1 MLIPR
6 ARHEVLKLVMSSQ
19 QSQNQKLFICHHKND
34 KEHQQMLTF
43 KNQGTSRSL
52 TVSAWK
58 LLAFIFFLWP
68 AAHKHT
74 VYPVVSKALLPNSTN
89 TSILFHLFYIVCD
102 FLWCLPVRQS
112 RWISVPYP
120 AACRLRPCPT
130 VLGVKRWQVQSVKDS
145 AQAPHLWIMFL
156 FSHQVWPQCILL
168 WDEGVVFSVRHD

>member
-1 MLIPR
+1 MKSSNWLCPANSPKTKNFSSAIIKMTKNISKCSHSR
-6 ARHEVLKLVMSSQ
+6 TRNQQIFDSFCLKIVGIHFFSLTGSSQ
-19 QSQNQKLFICHHKND
+19 AH
-34 KEHQQMLTF
+34 
-43 KNQGTSRSL
+43 SL
-52 TVSAWK
+52 PCSVE
-58 LLAFIFFLWP
+58 
-68 AAHKHT
+68 
-74 VYPVVSKALLPNSTN
+74 ALLPNSTN

-145 AQAPHLWIMFL
+145 AQASHLWIMFL

>member
-58 LLAFIFFLWP
+58 LLALIFFLWP

-74 VYPVVSKALLPNSTN
+74 VYPVVSKRYYQTAQT
-89 TSILFHLFYIVCD
+89 HLFCFIYFTLFVTFCD
-102 FLWCLPVRQS
+102 VYLYVNQGG
-112 RWISVPYP
+112 SV
-120 AACRLRPCPT
+120 CPT
-130 VLGVKRWQVQSVKDS
+130 QRPAGSVHAPQFWESNAGKSNQLRTQPKRLICELCFYFHIKCGRSVYS
-145 AQAPHLWIMFL
+145 FGMR
-156 FSHQVWPQCILL
+156 V
-168 WDEGVVFSVRHD
+168 